1 METKR
6 PRLSPDELQLLR
18 WLLGGVLMLLAIATV
33 FYLDIDSDLLAG
45 IAAAGVLVALAR
57 PTLPARVPA
66 WAHRLAFPA
75 IVIFFAGDLWLSG
88 QLLPSIVRLDLLLLL
103 YRGMSHRARRDDL
116 QIVILGLFL
125 IVVAGVL
132 TVSLLFA
139 AQILVFTACALGL
152 LLVVT
157 IAASSEG
164 GQAPK
169 LAVRGVVPI
178 WAAHADWG
186 RLFRRLREIA
196 DWRLV
201 AAGAGLFL
209 GVIALSALL
218 FLMIP
223 RFQLENSLF
232 LERFVT
238 KKAMTGFNDSIKFG
252 DITEIT
258 QDDGIAFDV
267 DLSDPTQAA
276 SNPYWRM
283 VVLDRYHDG
292 GFTLSPGMKAR
303 DVFGRER
310 TEANLRTGSDGT
322 PGAPTWTFY
331 FESGVSR
338 YLPILGRFDV
348 LRFREAQ
355 NFRYS
360 FDLVLVAL
368 RDEPATMTAYRVEGM
383 APDSTQ
389 LSDPTFARRWR
400 NRAVPGGLSLQ
411 LRLELSAADKA
422 SLAGITAGITAGIAP
437 GEVLDAG
444 AFAQRASGVLRRQHG
459 YSLSPKIPAG
469 QGDPLVRWMAS
480 REPGHCELF
489 AGALVLMARSAGFPA
504 RVVTGFKG
512 GTWNAYSGNYTIR
525 NSDAHAW
532 VEIWDEQKGAWLRED
547 PLEAAAERNASGDKG
562 DAALA
567 AMTDRSWSAR
577 INSIRV
583 FWYRRIVN
591 FDQQSQVDTMKAIKN
606 ATDNSGKWLRSAIA
620 GSAGRIK
627 SWFLGPWNGVRVGK
641 IAAAAAAIA
650 GVSWMLAA
658 GRWRIAALGRGRRH
672 DPVRREAGRWLIR
685 LDGPPAL
692 VADLQRLRY
701 GPAPTWPRPAEVFRR
716 ARQSARSGRRRP
728 AASRSIS

>member
-1 METKR
+1 
-6 PRLSPDELQLLR
+6 
-18 WLLGGVLMLLAIATV
+18 MLLAIATV

-57 PTLPARVPA
+57 PALPARVPV
-66 WAHRLAFPA
+66 WGHRLAFPA
-75 IVIFFAGDLWLSG
+75 IVLFFAGDLWLTG

-103 YRGMSHRARRDDL
+103 YRGVSHRARRDDL
-116 QIVILGLFL
+116 QIVVLGLFL

-169 LAVRGVVPI
+169 LAVRGVVPL

-186 RLFRRLREIA
+186 RLFRRLREIS
-196 DWRLV
+196 DWRIVL
-201 AAGAGLFL
+201 AGGGLFF
-209 GVIALSALL
+209 GVIAVSGLL

-267 DLSDPTQAA
+267 DVSDPAQAP
-276 SNPYWRM
+276 SRPYWRM
-283 VVLDRYHDG
+283 IVLDQYHNG
-292 GFTLSPGMKAR
+292 GFTLSPGMKSR
-303 DVFGRER
+303 DVFGREH

-322 PGAPTWTFY
+322 RGAPTWTFY
-331 FESGVSR
+331 LESGVSR

-383 APDSTQ
+383 APDSNQ

-411 LRLELSAADKA
+411 LKLELSAADRA
-422 SLAGITAGITAGIAP
+422 AVAGVTAGVAPAAGT
-437 GEVLDAG
+437 DAG
-444 AFAQRASGVLRRQHG
+444 AFAQAASALLRSQHA
-459 YSLSPKIPAG
+459 YSLSPHIPAG
-469 QGDPLVRWMAS
+469 LGDPLVRWMSS

-489 AGALVLMARSAGFPA
+489 AGALFLMARSAGFPA

-532 VEIWDEQKGAWLRED
+532 VEIWDEQRGAWLRAD
-547 PLEAAAERNASGDKG
+547 PLEAAAGRNTSADKA
-562 DAALA
+562 DALA
-567 AMTDRSWSAR
+567 GMTDRSWSAR

-591 FDQQSQVDTMKAIKN
+591 FDQQSQVDTLRAIKN

-620 GSAGRIK
+620 GSAARIK
-627 SWFLGPWNGVRVGK
+627 GWFLGPWDGARIARMAG
-641 IAAAAAAIA
+641 AAAAAA
-650 GVSWMLAA
+650 GVAWILVA
-658 GRWRIAALGRGRRH
+658 GRWRIAALGRGRRR
-672 DPVRREAGRWLIR
+672 DPVRREAGRWLTR

-692 VADLQRLRY
+692 VTDLQRLRY
-701 GPAPTWPRPAEVFRR
+701 GAAPTWPRPADVFRR
-716 ARQSARSGRRRP
+716 ARQAARSVRRSTSSTRSRRSGRRRP
-728 AASRSIS
+728 SASRSTS